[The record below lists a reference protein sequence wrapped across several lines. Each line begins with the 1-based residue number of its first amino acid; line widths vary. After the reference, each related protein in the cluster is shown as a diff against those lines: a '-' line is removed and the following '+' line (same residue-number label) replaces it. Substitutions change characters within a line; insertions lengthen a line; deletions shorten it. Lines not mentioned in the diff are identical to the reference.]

1 MEHLSEK
8 NENINQD
15 NQTAASSQQLED
27 SCKIEGNFEFVAKSF
42 DDLNLKESITH
53 GICSYGFSRPSPIQ
67 SRAIFPCIKGLDVI
81 AQAQSG
87 TGKTAT
93 FVIAALQRIG
103 DTSITPALTEVL
115 VISPTHELATQ
126 TLQVFNEIGQYTG
139 AKSLTLLGGTKVY
152 QDVENLKKDGAHVVV
167 GTAGR
172 VVHIVKKGSLD
183 LSSIKMFILDEA
195 DQLLGRGFQ
204 DQIYELFKRMPT
216 NIQVMLVSATMPD
229 SVLELT
235 KKFMNEP
242 VLITVKKDQLTLQG
256 IKQFYVITKDQNNK
270 VDAIFD
276 IMGSSHLPQM
286 IIFVNSQKDAAQ
298 LCDILGNNGME
309 ASPFHAGILPEDR
322 RKVMKQFRDGNLRV
336 LVATDV
342 LARGIDVHGVALV
355 VNFDLPRE
363 NETYLHR
370 IGRSGRYGRTGI
382 AINLIE
388 EDHLK
393 KVEELTLFYNT
404 TISELPED
412 YKKFF

>member
-1 MEHLSEK
+1 MVDVNEKIDAEVQDSQICELSK
-8 NENINQD
+8 
-15 NQTAASSQQLED
+15 QLEE
-27 SCKIEGNFEFVAKSF
+27 SCQIEGNFDFVAKSF
-42 DDLNLKESITH
+42 DDLDLKESIIR
-53 GICSYGFSRPSPIQ
+53 GICSHGFSRPSPIQ
-67 SRAIFPCIKGLDVI
+67 SRAIVPCIKGRDVI

-93 FVIAALQRIG
+93 FVIASLQRIS
-103 DTSITPALTEVL
+103 DTTITPILTEVL
-115 VISPTHELATQ
+115 VVTPTRELAAQ

-139 AKSLTLLGGTKVY
+139 GTPVY
-152 QDVENLKKDGAHVVV
+152 RDLENLNDGVHVVV
-167 GTAGR
+167 GTTGR
-172 VVHIVKKGSLD
+172 VMHLVKKGSLD

-216 NIQVMLVSATMPD
+216 NIQ
-229 SVLELT
+229 
-235 KKFMNEP
+235 
-242 VLITVKKDQLTLQG
+242 G
-256 IKQFYVITKDQNNK
+256 IKQFYVITKDRDNK
-270 VDAIFD
+270 VDAILD
-276 IMGSSHLPQM
+276 IMGGSHLPQM

-298 LCDILGNNGME
+298 LCDILAIHNMG
-309 ASPFHAGILPEDR
+309 SSQFHAAILPEDR
-322 RKVMKQFRDGNLRV
+322 VNVMKEFRAGNIRV

-342 LARGIDVHGVALV
+342 LSRGIDVHGVALV

-393 KVEELTLFYNT
+393 QIEDLTLFYST
-404 TISELPED
+404 TISELP
-412 YKKFF
+412 